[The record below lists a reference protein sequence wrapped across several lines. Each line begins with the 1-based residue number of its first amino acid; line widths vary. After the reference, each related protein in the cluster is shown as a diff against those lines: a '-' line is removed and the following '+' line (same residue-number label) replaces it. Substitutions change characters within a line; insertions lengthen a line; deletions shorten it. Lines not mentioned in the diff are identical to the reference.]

1 MGNYVQI
8 PLHVLAAEILKDWEK
23 ETFQHKC
30 LQLQM
35 GMKTLKFH
43 VTEKQV
49 RTFKN
54 ELQENPNN
62 RKRRTYRRAKGKLKL
77 MKTSKCY

>member
-1 MGNYVQI
+1 
-8 PLHVLAAEILKDWEK
+8 
-23 ETFQHKC
+23 
-30 LQLQM
+30 M